1 MVKQNNKCKQGAN
14 TDLNPRKV
22 DPLKFSYLATVLG
35 LSCQKEAYT
44 ILQDFQANLSLFSSS

>member
-22 DPLKFSYLATVLG
+22 DPLKFSYSTW
-35 LSCQKEAYT
+35 Q
-44 ILQDFQANLSLFSSS
+44 LF